1 MCVGKVYRAINDL
14 LKLQHRGNLET
25 VLRLLCEAWEGNMY
39 MSDRKSATVAQP
51 LLLSIADVAVQLGVC
66 RQTVYTYIYHEGL
79 PSIKVRGIRRVHPD
93 SLDEWLKRREQQ
105 IA

>member
-1 MCVGKVYRAINDL
+1 MDDLLNLKHRGVFVPELRMLCEDWEGKV
-14 LKLQHRGNLET
+14 T
-25 VLRLLCEAWEGNMY
+25 
-39 MSDRKSATVAQP
+39 MSDRKSATVVQP

-79 PSIKVRGIRRVHPD
+79 PSIKVRGIRRVHPG
-93 SLDEWLKRREQQ
+93 SLVDWLKKREQQ

>member
-1 MCVGKVYRAINDL
+1 MAKQQQERA
-14 LKLQHRGNLET
+14 
-25 VLRLLCEAWEGNMY
+25 A
-39 MSDRKSATVAQP
+39 SSP
-51 LLLSIADVAVQLGVC
+51 SLLSVSDVADRLGVC

-93 SLDEWLKRREQQ
+93 SLHSWLMERERQ

>member
-1 MCVGKVYRAINDL
+1 
-14 LKLQHRGNLET
+14 
-25 VLRLLCEAWEGNMY
+25 
-39 MSDRKSATVAQP
+39 MSQRKSISVVEP

-93 SLDEWLKRREQQ
+93 SLRDWLMKREQQ

>member
-1 MCVGKVYRAINDL
+1 VGKGGGAMAGKKRPSIV
-14 LKLQHRGNLET
+14 
-25 VLRLLCEAWEGNMY
+25 
-39 MSDRKSATVAQP
+39 QP

-79 PSIKVRGIRRVHPD
+79 PSIKVRGIRRIHPD
-93 SLDEWLKRREQQ
+93 SLVDWLKRREQQ

>member
-1 MCVGKVYRAINDL
+1 MWKEGEKMGRTEGQKQYQGQ
-14 LKLQHRGNLET
+14 LKRT
-25 VLRLLCEAWEGNMY
+25 VL
-39 MSDRKSATVAQP
+39 QP
-51 LLLSIADVAVQLGVC
+51 LLLSVADVAVQLGVC

-93 SLDEWLKRREQQ
+93 SLNGWLKERERQ